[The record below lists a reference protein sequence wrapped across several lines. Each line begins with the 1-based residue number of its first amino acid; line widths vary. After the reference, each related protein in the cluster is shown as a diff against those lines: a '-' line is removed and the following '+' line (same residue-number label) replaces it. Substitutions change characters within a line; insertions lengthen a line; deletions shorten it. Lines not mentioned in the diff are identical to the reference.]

1 MHFRID
7 GNGYGGGSH
16 GGGAGGHGGLSGGG
30 SVVDAVA
37 GTIAGSALPS
47 ANAVTAA
54 DFGHGLHGPSA
65 RSRSSSSDPRHLT
78 GEMINRMNAFR
89 KKDNATIAASL
100 ADCHR
105 QQMQMQAIYERALRV
120 SFLKV
125 LTYLYHFLSY
135 IRHLCA
141 MIQYL
146 LGLEMYQNCLVT
158 KGRPR

>member
-16 GGGAGGHGGLSGGG
+16 GGGGGSGLSGSGLSGGG

-47 ANAVTAA
+47 SNAVTAA

-120 SFLKV
+120 SIFEKSTKV
-125 LTYLYHFLSY
+125 LIFKEAFSLK
-135 IRHLCA
+135 
-141 MIQYL
+141 MIF
-146 LGLEMYQNCLVT
+146 N
-158 KGRPR
+158 

>member
-37 GTIAGSALPS
+37 GTVAGSALPS

-120 SFLKV
+120 SFFSFKSTNIFMSFFFFKILIIC
-125 LTYLYHFLSY
+125 
-135 IRHLCA
+135 IRNICILPPGDD
-141 MIQYL
+141 ITE
-146 LGLEMYQNCLVT
+146 GST
-158 KGRPR
+158 

>member
-37 GTIAGSALPS
+37 GTVAGSALPS

-54 DFGHGLHGPSA
+54 DFGHGLHGPS

-78 GEMINRMNAFR
+78 GEMINQMNALR
-89 KKDNATIAASL
+89 KKDSATMAASL

-120 SFLKV
+120 SFFSFKSTNICMSLFFFKI
-125 LTYLYHFLSY
+125 LIIC
-135 IRHLCA
+135 IRNICILPP
-141 MIQYL
+141 
-146 LGLEMYQNCLVT
+146 GDDVT
-158 KGRPR
+158 EGST

>member
-16 GGGAGGHGGLSGGG
+16 AGGGGHGGLSGGG

-37 GTIAGSALPS
+37 GTVAGSALPS

-54 DFGHGLHGPSA
+54 DFGHGLHGPS

-120 SFLKV
+120 SF
-125 LTYLYHFLSY
+125 F
-135 IRHLCA
+135 
-141 MIQYL
+141 
-146 LGLEMYQNCLVT
+146 
-158 KGRPR
+158 

>member
-16 GGGAGGHGGLSGGG
+16 GSHGSGGLSGSGLSGGG

-47 ANAVTAA
+47 SNAVTAA

-120 SFLKV
+120 SFFLKKL
-125 LTYLYHFLSY
+125 LTYSYNFLF
-135 IRHLCA
+135 
-141 MIQYL
+141 
-146 LGLEMYQNCLVT
+146 
-158 KGRPR
+158 

>member
-16 GGGAGGHGGLSGGG
+16 GGGGGHGGSGLSGG

-37 GTIAGSALPS
+37 GTVAGSALPS

-120 SFLKV
+120 SNFYFAVHSINTFL
-125 LTYLYHFLSY
+125 F
-135 IRHLCA
+135 
-141 MIQYL
+141 
-146 LGLEMYQNCLVT
+146 
-158 KGRPR
+158 

>member
-16 GGGAGGHGGLSGGG
+16 GGGGGHGGSGLSGG

-37 GTIAGSALPS
+37 GTVAGSALPS

-54 DFGHGLHGPSA
+54 DFGHGLHGPS

-78 GEMINRMNAFR
+78 GEMINQMNALR

-105 QQMQMQAIYERALRV
+105 QQLQMQAIYERALRV
-120 SFLKV
+120 SFFKSTIRKMFIYQIIYCKRL
-125 LTYLYHFLSY
+125 FIY
-135 IRHLCA
+135 I
-141 MIQYL
+141 
-146 LGLEMYQNCLVT
+146 
-158 KGRPR
+158 

>member
-7 GNGYGGGSH
+7 GNGYGGSH
-16 GGGAGGHGGLSGGG
+16 GGAGGGHGGLSGGG

-37 GTIAGSALPS
+37 GTVAGSALPS

-54 DFGHGLHGPSA
+54 DFGHGLHGPS

-78 GEMINRMNAFR
+78 GEMINQMNALR

-105 QQMQMQAIYERALRV
+105 QQLQMQAIYERALRV
-120 SFLKV
+120 SFFLKSTKV
-125 LTYLYHFLSY
+125 L
-135 IRHLCA
+135 
-141 MIQYL
+141 IQRFVL
-146 LGLEMYQNCLVT
+146 KEIT
-158 KGRPR
+158 S